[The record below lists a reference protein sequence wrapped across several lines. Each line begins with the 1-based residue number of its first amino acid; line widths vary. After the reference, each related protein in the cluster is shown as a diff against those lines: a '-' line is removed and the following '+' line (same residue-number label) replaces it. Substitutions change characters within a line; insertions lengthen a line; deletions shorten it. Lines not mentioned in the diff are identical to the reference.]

1 MQRNPKKSHSRLLI
15 LYKGKVVSDG
25 SPQNPSENTPPQARI
40 PQTRRGSPADP
51 QRIPRGSPADPPT
64 FLADIMSSSP
74 PSALFVRPH
83 EGQLACRYPSGSP
96 VDAHWCLSGTLV
108 PFGESLLS
116 PGPPPVLKLLRLLPS
131 PPTLAALAGAR
142 PQRGSPFFRPRRPLL
157 SSKMAPQG
165 TQANS
170 KLVSRPPAGLQRSES
185 QIES

>member
-1 MQRNPKKSHSRLLI
+1 MEAKAGMAPKKSHSRLLI

-51 QRIPRGSPADPPT
+51 QRIPRGSLADPPNFLFEIMT
-64 FLADIMSSSP
+64 FSP
-74 PSALFVRPH
+74 SCALFVRPH

-142 PQRGSPFFRPRRPLL
+142 PQRGSSFFDPGGLSFLPQWRP
-157 SSKMAPQG
+157 KAPKRIP
-165 TQANS
+165 S
-170 KLVSRPPAGLQRSES
+170 
-185 QIES
+185 